1 MYVKVH
7 ALKCLLYALDIL
19 GPNSYIY
26 MNIWLRDIDGGTNLS
41 LLRVTLAEAGA
52 QLQRPSDTEVM
63 EVAALQLAHTMKAL
77 RVERGVWQ
85 VFSISLKQ
93 SRQDVE
99 PNKQQKKIKCK

>member
-1 MYVKVH
+1 M
-7 ALKCLLYALDIL
+7 
-19 GPNSYIY
+19 
-26 MNIWLRDIDGGTNLS
+26 
-41 LLRVTLAEAGA
+41 TLAEAGA
-52 QLQRPSDTEVM
+52 QLRRPSDTEVMVM